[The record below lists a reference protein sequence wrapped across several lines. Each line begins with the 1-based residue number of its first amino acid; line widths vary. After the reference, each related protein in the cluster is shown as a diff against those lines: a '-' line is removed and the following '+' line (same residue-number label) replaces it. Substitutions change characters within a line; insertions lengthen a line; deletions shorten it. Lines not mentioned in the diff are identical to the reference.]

1 MQNKIYISEGH
12 YKDNDGNEYMSI
24 WTFKRTNG
32 LQIDTNQ
39 NYEDAKSI
47 SCSDKF
53 FGPFNA
59 SNRFKEGWM
68 YNVNC
73 LREFIIY
80 SVLKNLF
87 SQLTYLKT
95 KYNNTP

>member
-1 MQNKIYISEGH
+1 MKINPTQNKTYISEGH
-12 YKDNDGNEYMSI
+12 YSDNDGNVYMSI
-24 WTFKRTNG
+24 WTFKRANS
-32 LQIDTNQ
+32 LQSDTNQ
-39 NYEDAKSI
+39 NYEDAKNI

-73 LREFIIY
+73 LKEFY
-80 SVLKNLF
+80 KV
-87 SQLTYLKT
+87 
-95 KYNNTP
+95 